1 MITIHLS
8 NPILTDIQKHYP
20 SDMNTKT
27 FLLAQIH
34 RAKLD
39 CDKCL
44 DELLDMLSQ
53 ALMRTD
59 STEIDWHL
67 MNDLV
72 DDDILLII
80 ALTDADL
87 TINFNELVL
96 REAVKFVMA
105 FSHELPH

>member
-1 MITIHLS
+1 MS
-8 NPILTDIQKHYP
+8 
-20 SDMNTKT
+20 TKT

-44 DELLDMLSQ
+44 DDLFNMMSQ

-59 STEIDWHL
+59 SAEIDWHL

-72 DDDILLII
+72 CDDILLIVV
-80 ALTDADL
+80 LTDADL
-87 TINFNELVL
+87 SIKFNELVL
-96 REAVKFVMA
+96 REAMKYVMA
-105 FSHELPH
+105 FSCELLH

>member
-1 MITIHLS
+1 MT
-8 NPILTDIQKHYP
+8 TFR
-20 SDMNTKT
+20 DMNTKT
-27 FLLAQIH
+27 FLLNLIH

-44 DELLDMLSQ
+44 DDLFDMMSH

-59 STEIDWHL
+59 PEEMDWCL
-67 MNDLV
+67 MNDLM

-87 TINFNELVL
+87 SINFNELVL
-96 REAVKFVMA
+96 RETVKYIMA
-105 FSHELPH
+105 FSRELTH